1 MELTKRLHQISGVK
15 RIRFGSLEPRLITEE
30 FAREMCIRDRA
41 WPDTWV
47 SWEITFAPFMESSL
61 MTLATAFSFPGM
73 GVELK
78 ITKMCIRDRPWRQRP
93 YGRSS

>member
-1 MELTKRLHQISGVK
+1 MIS
-15 RIRFGSLEPRLITEE
+15 SWQ
-30 FAREMCIRDRA
+30 A

-78 ITKMCIRDRPWRQRP
+78 ITTSHGVMDTFRCREEAILDKAAMDSPWLP
-93 YGRSS
+93 VVMSTVSSSL